1 MGYFLG
7 GITLTCFL
15 ISSCY
20 VVCALS
26 VFSFKKSSMKEEYKS
41 NFIIGII
48 GKTYSPDSSK
58 VIVYQG
64 KRDPGGSASVRNE
77 EKDGRNKKLSTKSLG
92 GTSLF
97 SHQRLR
103 SNDSPINTEILKSL
117 LINIAL
123 IELLQFC
130 AKAPVRSRQC
140 PTGLS
145 GNSALQKRENQH
157 NRRTGSMAEMFKEAQ
172 YSTNFL

>member
-7 GITLTCFL
+7 GITLTCFF
-15 ISSCY
+15 ISSYY

-77 EKDGRNKKLSTKSLG
+77 EKDGRNKNFQRNHYVVQV
-92 GTSLF
+92 F
-97 SHQRLR
+97 SAIKDFDLMTARL
-103 SNDSPINTEILKSL
+103 ILK
-117 LINIAL
+117 
-123 IELLQFC
+123 F
-130 AKAPVRSRQC
+130 
-140 PTGLS
+140 
-145 GNSALQKRENQH
+145 
-157 NRRTGSMAEMFKEAQ
+157 
-172 YSTNFL
+172 